1 MYPDPKRVRDNRVTL
16 RFDDYE
22 HELIVALANY
32 NGEQTATLLR
42 QLALREAMAL
52 LEGSNDSVVH
62 RSA

>member
-1 MYPDPKRVRDNRVTL
+1 MYPDPKRVRDHRVTL

-22 HELIVALANY
+22 HDLIVVLANY

-42 QLALREAMAL
+42 QLALREAKAL
-52 LEGSNDSVVH
+52 LEGGNDSVVH

>member
-1 MYPDPKRVRDNRVTL
+1 MYPDPKRVRDHRVTL

-22 HELIVALANY
+22 HDLIVALANY

-42 QLALREAMAL
+42 QLALREAKAL
-52 LEGSNDSVVH
+52 LEGANDSVVH

>member
-1 MYPDPKRVRDNRVTL
+1 MYPDPKRVRDHRVTL

-22 HELIVALANY
+22 HDLIVALANY

-42 QLALREAMAL
+42 QLALREAKAL
-52 LEGSNDSVVH
+52 LEGGNDSVVH